1 MNKEQFKK
9 SISTLINH
17 YIGGALQYNENA
29 RIAQADQDEIMLKMI
44 DTQVTALN
52 YAFDSAINELVEQAF
67 PQDSTEWQGESEVNV
82 SEVSGE

>member
-17 YIGGALQYNENA
+17 YVGGVLQYNENA
-29 RIAQADQDEIMLKMI
+29 RTAQMEQNDIMLKMI

-52 YAFDSAINELVEQAF
+52 YAFDGAINELVDQAF
-67 PQDSTEWQGESEVNV
+67 PQESVEWQGESEVNV